1 MDSSTQVPTKPAA
14 EMLHDVSDFIR
25 QYLVCS
31 DHQAVLLTVWVLHT
45 WCYRAFPVTPYLNIQ
60 SPGPQS
66 GKTRCLRLLQL
77 LSPPGS
83 WYTSSP
89 APRLFMKKLLTLKP
103 EQTPGQDPVLDL
115 PAVVY
120 LDNREF
126 TVGRSDLRPIIPLLN
141 SGVRAADRY
150 LHQVDRSSL
159 REVSTFCPKAFAG
172 TASLPRAL
180 AQNCLPFP
188 LQRRKAT

>member
-1 MDSSTQVPTKPAA
+1 MDSATQVSTKSAN
-14 EMLHDVSDFIR
+14 EMLFAVADFLR

-77 LSPPGS
+77 LSAPGS

-89 APRLFMKKLLTLKP
+89 APRLFMKKLLALKP
-103 EQTPGQDPVLDL
+103 GQTPGQEPVLDL
-115 PAVVY
+115 PSALF
-120 LDNREF
+120 LD
-126 TVGRSDLRPIIPLLN
+126 
-141 SGVRAADRY
+141 
-150 LHQVDRSSL
+150 
-159 REVSTFCPKAFAG
+159 
-172 TASLPRAL
+172 
-180 AQNCLPFP
+180 
-188 LQRRKAT
+188 